1 MQKQKTES
9 KALRDLLTTDEAVRY
24 LADHGLPDTTA
35 GMLSV
40 RRSHGLGPKFLQR
53 GRAIFYRRA
62 DLDAWCRE
70 RLAERAREAA
80 RKNRSASRD

>member
-24 LADHGLPDTTA
+24 LVDHGLPDTTA

-40 RRSHGLGPKFLQR
+40 RRSHGLEPKFLQR
-53 GRAIFYRRA
+53 GRAIFYRKQ
-62 DLDAWCRE
+62 DLDDWRRE
-70 RLAERAREAA
+70 RIAERRRAK
-80 RKNRSASRD
+80 RKEGI